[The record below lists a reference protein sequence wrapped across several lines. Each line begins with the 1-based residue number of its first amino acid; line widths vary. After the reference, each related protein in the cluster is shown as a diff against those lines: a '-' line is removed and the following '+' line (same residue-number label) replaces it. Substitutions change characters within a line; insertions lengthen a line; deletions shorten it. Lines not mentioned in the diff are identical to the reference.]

1 MKHDLHLNMLRFF
14 SELYAFFLYHFT
26 KAYISQ
32 VRKKRHRK
40 FLRCLYPGHW
50 KRKQQHTPGFLF
62 GKSHAQRNLAGYSP
76 WGHKVSDVTE
86 QLNNSKPSSD
96 AWLATDPGLMPHF
109 PGTALPCFHLGT
121 TLSFYRL
128 PSQKAELQLFATLLR
143 LVNTGAIAQ
152 LKIIPLIFSTPSH
165 PNKGLPPT
173 VLDDTIPCRC
183 LGELNQLRT
192 SGSSSADQILCLNNL
207 ELH

>member
-1 MKHDLHLNMLRFF
+1 MRWLDGITNYGHEFEEALGVGDGQESLACYRPWSLKNQTWLSDWTELNWTERKKTQCSGKMKHDLHLNMLRFF

-76 WGHKVSDVTE
+76 WACRESDKTE
-86 QLNNSKPSSD
+86 RLS
-96 AWLATDPGLMPHF
+96 
-109 PGTALPCFHLGT
+109 TAQHVI
-121 TLSFYRL
+121 SYRYL
-128 PSQKAELQLFATLLR
+128 W
-143 LVNTGAIAQ
+143 NI
-152 LKIIPLIFSTPSH
+152 
-165 PNKGLPPT
+165 
-173 VLDDTIPCRC
+173 
-183 LGELNQLRT
+183 
-192 SGSSSADQILCLNNL
+192 
-207 ELH
+207 